1 MIVSSMAGVEVV
13 VCPEVSII
21 FMSGSMMIVS
31 LTRAITV
38 VVAVGRVRRAGKVE
52 FAHWTIQ

>member
-1 MIVSSMAGVEVV
+1 MAGVEVV

-52 FAHWTIQ
+52 FAH